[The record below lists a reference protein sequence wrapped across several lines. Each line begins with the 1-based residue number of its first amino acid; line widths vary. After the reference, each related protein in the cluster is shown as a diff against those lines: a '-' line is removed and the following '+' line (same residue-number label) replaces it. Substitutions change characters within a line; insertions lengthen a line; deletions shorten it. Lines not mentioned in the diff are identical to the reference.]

1 MDNSVKMQAYVFFTV
16 FYGGLVVGFIYDVY
30 RGFRYYLNPKKII
43 TFIEDLVFWILAT
56 LIVFYILIKS
66 NWGELR
72 GYIFIGLF
80 LGLYLYLKL
89 LSKLIYPILLRFLRL
104 LCLIMKKIIKVII
117 FPFNLIKKVLSPL
130 FNKVKKAK
138 DISGKIIKDTNK
150 YIRIISK
157 KK

>member
-16 FYGGLVVGFIYDVY
+16 FYGGLIVGFIYDVY
-30 RGFRYYLNPKKII
+30 RGFRYYLNPRKLI

-56 LIVFYILIKS
+56 FITFYILIKS

-80 LGLYLYLKL
+80 LGIYLYLKL
-89 LSKLIYPILLRFLRL
+89 LSKLIYPIILKILRL
-104 LCLIMKKIIKVII
+104 LCLIVDKIIKIII
-117 FPFNLIKKVLSPL
+117 FLLNMIKKILSPL
-130 FNKVKKAK
+130 FNKMKKAR
-138 DISGKIIKDTNK
+138 DVSGEIIKDTNK
-150 YIRIISK
+150 YIKILSK

>member
-1 MDNSVKMQAYVFFTV
+1 MDNSVKMQAYIFFTV
-16 FYGGLVVGFIYDVY
+16 FYGGLIVGFIYDIY
-30 RGFRYYLNPKKII
+30 RGLRYYLNPKKII
-43 TFIEDLVFWILAT
+43 TFIEDLVFWIIAT
-56 LIVFYILIKS
+56 LVTFYILIKS

-89 LSKLIYPILLRFLRL
+89 LSKLIYPILLKILRL
-104 LCLIMKKIIKVII
+104 LCLVMKKVIKVII
-117 FPFNLIKKVLSPL
+117 FPFNMIKKIISPL
-130 FNKVKKAK
+130 FNKMKKAK
-138 DISGKIIKDTNK
+138 DISGEIVKDTNK